1 MSNMKSYTDFIVNI
15 SQIRNN
21 ILNIKKHI
29 GNDVKFC
36 AVVKANAYSH
46 GLISIARNISDIVDY
61 FAVACLKE
69 AETIRLVDK
78 KTNILILS
86 RVEKDDLAWCREN
99 NVCISIGSYL
109 QLIHYGEELQG
120 VKIHLQVNTGLNRFG
135 FRSIVEFKKSI
146 NYIDTHSFVLEGV
159 YSHFATK
166 SEDKSFIKRQ
176 NYKFM
181 QFKNIL
187 KDRDIIFHIANSYV
201 TIFSKDYHYNM
212 VRNGF
217 LMYGC
222 TGEDIGNKSAI
233 EIKSQV
239 IHIGKVRKGDTI
251 GYDRTYRAKS
261 SMTIAVVP
269 VGYADGFDRNLSNNF
284 SVLINGKWCKVVGLV
299 CMDVFMVDITDMDI
313 SVGDKV
319 TLLGKDG
326 DNMVTLNHYAQ
337 ALHTSPYAVLLGF
350 NYKRMNY
357 ILKNK

>member
-1 MSNMKSYTDFIVNI
+1 MKSYTDFIVNI

-29 GNDVKFC
+29 GNDVGFC

-46 GLISIARNISDIVDY
+46 GLIPIARNIGDIVDY

-69 AETIRLVDK
+69 AMSIRLVDK
-78 KTNILILS
+78 ETNILILS
-86 RVEKDDLAWCREN
+86 RVERDNLAWCREN
-99 NVCISIGSYL
+99 NVSISIGSYQ
-109 QLIHYGEELQG
+109 QLIYYGEDLQG
-120 VKIHLQVNTGLNRFG
+120 VKVHLQVNTGLNRFG
-135 FRSIVEFKKSI
+135 FRSLIEYKKSI

-176 NYKFM
+176 NYKFL
-181 QFKNIL
+181 QFKNLL

-201 TIFSKDYHYNM
+201 TIFSKEYHYNM

-217 LMYGC
+217 LMYGF
-222 TGEDIGNKSAI
+222 TGEDIDNRPAV
-233 EIKSQV
+233 EIVSQV
-239 IHIGKVRKGDTI
+239 IHIGKVRKGDSI

-284 SVLINGKWCKVVGLV
+284 SVLIKGKWCKVVGLV
-299 CMDVFMVDITDMDI
+299 CMDVFMVDITGI
-313 SVGDKV
+313 NVSIGDRV

-326 DNMVTLNHYAQ
+326 ENSITLHHYAE
-337 ALHTSPYAVLLGF
+337 ALQTSPYAVLLGF